1 MSGNTISAPTLHVSA
16 LKAAVTLITL
26 LAISSFGSVDA
37 EEPIDVLCLGAVE
50 SQLAP
55 YVGWLKIEPSLRGY
69 YVPARF
75 YDSGWA
81 GEHTEEILRS
91 VRMYFPRTYESLSDF
106 DFMILDS
113 PVVSSFGANGIHW
126 MRMAVEEGKTGA
138 TTMNSLLSKHRF
150 CFQPFLL
157 SELEGVFPNDGMR
170 VVEYCGGLDA
180 DKLSMKIGTPYEGP
194 FHVRVN
200 REAPA
205 VFTPFL
211 SLGLESFVGGGG
223 YLMFAKPGAFIWMWS
238 VGNHRDIAPETP
250 YLMSWDYGK
259 GMAWS
264 LSDNLRH
271 GWWGW
276 DMPAETHIVS
286 ENPYGLDILVNWIRY
301 GTGREPIQEILAYHA
316 LRASYGEYEDLRNM
330 IYSVLDFVS
339 SFGGR
344 TETLEARILENDE
357 VLKRSKEYYVGNELW
372 KAKEE
377 VSLAVRGLEEITM
390 DSMKVKDQTFF
401 WIYLTQWLV
410 VTSVS
415 MVCGVFV
422 WTLMVRRRMYRE
434 VGTTRAV

>member
-1 MSGNTISAPTLHVSA
+1 MRKGLAVIAFILVMCTL
-16 LKAAVTLITL
+16 
-26 LAISSFGSVDA
+26 SSIHA

-55 YVGWLKIEPSLRGY
+55 YIGWFKMEPCIRGH

-75 YDSGWA
+75 YEGGWS
-81 GEHTEEILRS
+81 GEHSEDILRS
-91 VRMYFPRTYESLSDF
+91 VRMYFPRTYEELSDH
-106 DFMILDS
+106 DFMMLDS
-113 PVVSSFGANGIHW
+113 PVVSYFGDKGIRW

-157 SELEGVFPNDGMR
+157 SELADVFPLDGMR
-170 VVEYCGGLDA
+170 VVEYSGGLDA

-200 REAPA
+200 RDAPA

-223 YLMFAKPGAFIWMWS
+223 YLMFARPGAFIWMWS
-238 VGNHRDIAPETP
+238 VGNHPEIAPETP

-259 GMAWS
+259 GIAWS

-276 DMPAETHIVS
+276 DTPAETHIVS
-286 ENPYGLDILVNWIRY
+286 QNPYGLDVLVNWIRY
-301 GTGREPIQEILAYHA
+301 ATGREPIQDILTFYD
-316 LRASYGEYEDLRNM
+316 LRASYGHYEDLRNTL
-330 IYSVLDFVS
+330 YSVLDFVS
-339 SFGGR
+339 AFGGR
-344 TETLEARILENDE
+344 TERLEAGILDSDQ
-357 VLKRSKEYYVGNELW
+357 VLKASKEYYVSNQLER
-372 KAKEE
+372 AEEE
-377 VSLAVRGLEEITM
+377 VDSALWGLERINR
-390 DSMKVKDQTFF
+390 DSMRVKDQTFL
-401 WIYLTQWLV
+401 WIYLTEWMV

-415 MVCGVFV
+415 LICGVAI
-422 WTLMVRRRMYRE
+422 WSLMVRRRMYRV
-434 VGTTRAV
+434 VGITRSA